1 MRLPLSCECAVY
13 LMDVGMHG
21 SYDGAP
27 WSHFLVGEFG
37 ANASA
42 MCDEMR
48 TSPMNARYFTPA
60 DAELYAWEHNSS
72 EPDPRVFD
80 SCLYARESQQKMS
93 LLDILIL
100 LVAFMLLG
108 LEAARDQREQTEA
121 RFLAMLSCPWSRPTC
136 TIGSISMCLARC
148 CMKFLDTI
156 FSLGVP
162 ALIPTAMLMLLTVQ
176 GCNSTDIILN
186 GLSVGFV
193 LELDN
198 HVADTFLSNEYDLY
212 TPTPKRL
219 AFLPPLLTC
228 HVRSLRGR
236 MREEIETYFTKLG
249 RQGLPKDLAG
259 RDIVRRPFEVPARFV
274 GMLFAFFAG
283 FHRAT
288 SLGSDISCEMNFCIC
303 REIER
308 CFASRCSL
316 TQR

>member
-93 LLDILIL
+93 LLDLLIL

-198 HVADTFLSNEYDLY
+198 HIADTFLSNEY
-212 TPTPKRL
+212 
-219 AFLPPLLTC
+219 AIQCAEALPFARHLSCVMTLQRMLSTWQNA
-228 HVRSLRGR
+228 RG
-236 MREEIETYFTKLG
+236 
-249 RQGLPKDLAG
+249 D
-259 RDIVRRPFEVPARFV
+259 
-274 GMLFAFFAG
+274 
-283 FHRAT
+283 
-288 SLGSDISCEMNFCIC
+288 
-303 REIER
+303 
-308 CFASRCSL
+308 
-316 TQR
+316 